1 MSHAPQADFQ
11 DLLAAERARVHQE
24 WLDAVAA
31 AGLWRASSSHP
42 QSVVSDIKRL
52 MLIEFSSRLRERRT
66 LIERH
71 GITDAPNPVKPVFRY
86 D

>member
-1 MSHAPQADFQ
+1 MSKSGQANLQ
-11 DLLAAERARVHQE
+11 VPLAAERTRVNQE
-24 WLDAVAA
+24 WLDAFAA
-31 AGLWRASSSHP
+31 AGLRRASSSNP

-52 MLIEFSSRLRERRT
+52 MLIEFTNRLRERRE

-71 GITDAPNPVKPVFRY
+71 GITDEPNPVKPVFRY